1 MSSWSAKHHP
11 SYMPKRPCAVVLT
24 TDDSTVLCADKFG
37 DVYSLP
43 LLGRSSEKDQQTPS
57 ADSTAIDGDVQTS
70 HNAFVP
76 SASTLTVHTRRNHQA
91 LKNQQNVTNQ
101 PKTKKPLEFE
111 HQLVLGHVS
120 LLTDLAYVTLSAP
133 EFSPGKKRS
142 YILTSDRDEHIRVS
156 RGLPQAHIVEGY
168 CLGHTEFVSKLCVP
182 HWQPQLLVSGG
193 GDNYLVLWDWISG
206 TARLQVDLK
215 GHLDEVWKSHTLSI
229 SNGQNTLSDNV
240 LEKVAVSGIWS
251 MRHPETPVKSVQGE
265 IIIACEGY
273 VLSTLSACADLLTLM
288 FEESLRCC
296 SIHSI
301 HRES

>member
-1 MSSWSAKHHP
+1 
-11 SYMPKRPCAVVLT
+11 MPKRPCAVVLT
-24 TDDSTVLCADKFG
+24 TDDSTILCADKFG

-43 LLGRSSEKDQQTPS
+43 LLGRSPEKDPQTLS
-57 ADSTAIDGDVQTS
+57 ADSIVNDGDVETS
-70 HNAFVP
+70 HKAFVP

-91 LKNQQNVTNQ
+91 LQNQQKVTNQ
-101 PKTKKPLEFE
+101 PKTKRPLEFD

-133 EFSPGKKRS
+133 EFPLGKKRS

-168 CLGHTEFVSKLCVP
+168 CLCHTEFVSKLCVP

-193 GDNYLVLWDWISG
+193 GDDYLVIWDWISG
-206 TARLQVDLK
+206 TVRLRVDLK
-215 GHLDEVWKSHTLSI
+215 GHFDELWKSHTMNI
-229 SNGQNTLSDNV
+229 SNSQNTISDSV
-240 LEKVAVSGIWS
+240 LARIAVSGIWS
-251 MRHPETPVKSVQGE
+251 MRHPETPVNSVQGE

-273 VLSTLSACADLLTLM
+273 VLSTLNACGNPLTLM
-288 FEESLRCC
+288 LEEFLRYC

-301 HRES
+301 HREA